1 MPHRI
6 LSRPMNRG
14 TQIALFTLTF
24 ALCIRTGAADALP
37 PTPSLTPQAEQAGM
51 ASWYGQRE
59 AGHRTASGVT
69 FDPALRTAAHRTLP
83 LGSCVQIMH
92 LSNRRTLVVPVIDR
106 GPYIA
111 GRVID
116 LSQAA
121 ARALGMERAGLAR
134 VRISVTTCLPT
145 AQLRAG
151 AKDPFPARKSIAQ
164 HGERS

>member
-1 MPHRI
+1 MPLGI
-6 LSRPMNRG
+6 LSRPMKRG

-24 ALCIRTGAADALP
+24 AFCTGAGAANAMP
-37 PTPSLTPQAEQAGM
+37 PTLSLMLKAEQVGV

-59 AGHRTASGVT
+59 AGHRTASGVI
-69 FDPALRTAAHRTLP
+69 FDPALKTAAHRTLP

-92 LSNRRTLVVPVIDR
+92 LGNRRTLVVPIIDR
-106 GPYIA
+106 GPYVA

-134 VRISVTTCLPT
+134 VRISAATCLRT
-145 AQLRAG
+145 AQLRSG
-151 AKDPFPARKSIAQ
+151 AKDLFLARKSIAQ
-164 HGERS
+164 YGERS